1 MEYGQLQ
8 SEPPLETVPSDK
20 KPPPN
25 WPDKGGIEV
34 DEVSFRY
41 ADDLPLVLKSLSF
54 SVNPSQKVGVRTVVF
69 SLTKFTFW
77 K

>member
-1 MEYGQLQ
+1 MVSAERIMEYGRLQ
-8 SEPPLETVPSDK
+8 SEPPLETIPPDK

-34 DEVSFRY
+34 DEVCFRY

-54 SVNPSQKVGVRTVVF
+54 SVHPSQKVGVINYCGF
-69 SLTKFTFW
+69 
-77 K
+77 